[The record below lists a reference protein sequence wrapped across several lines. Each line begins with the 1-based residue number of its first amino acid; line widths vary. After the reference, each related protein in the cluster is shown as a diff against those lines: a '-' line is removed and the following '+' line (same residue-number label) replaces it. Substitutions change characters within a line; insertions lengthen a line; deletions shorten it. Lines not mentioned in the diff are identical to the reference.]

1 MYPDSANC
9 DEKILEE
16 VFVEYL
22 NDEQKRFDAISF
34 AWTKLNEIYSFN
46 SVRKQ
51 VNEICEELK

>member
-1 MYPDSANC
+1 MQ
-9 DEKILEE
+9 
-16 VFVEYL
+16 YL
-22 NDEQKRFDAISF
+22 NNEQKRFDAISF